1 MRDTRPPATDTCGV
15 AVVLAVLRARD
26 PRQVVSL
33 VLSASSSR
41 ARASLCDALRTD
53 ALEAHCRIA
62 LAETRGVAVRWVD
75 GIVSGTV
82 EDVTAFLAASAPV
95 LSRCH
100 GRAELT
106 AA

>member
-1 MRDTRPPATDTCGV
+1 MRDTRRPAQDTCGLV
-15 AVVLAVLRARD
+15 MSVLRAR
-26 PRQVVSL
+26 PPEQVVSL

-41 ARASLCDALRTD
+41 GRPSLLDTLRSD

-82 EDVTAFLAASAPV
+82 EDVAAFLAASAPT
-95 LSRCH
+95 LARCH
-100 GRAELT
+100 GRAEL
-106 AA
+106 AAA